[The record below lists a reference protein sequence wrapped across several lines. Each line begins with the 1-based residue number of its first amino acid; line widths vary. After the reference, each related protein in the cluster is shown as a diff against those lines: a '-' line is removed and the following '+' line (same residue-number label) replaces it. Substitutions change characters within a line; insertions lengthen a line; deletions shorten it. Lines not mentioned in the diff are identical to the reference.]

1 MAVLFTTLIKLSA
14 LTGEATYLHEV
25 KEDLARWSD
34 LLDRAGLEMAWW
46 FDAGARLIGPYHDVV
61 IAGDAPDGAL
71 TRAVLE
77 QLPASA
83 VVSLIPAGGAD
94 KELLA
99 LAPALEG
106 KKAMDG
112 SPTAYVCEF
121 GVCQAPTNDPEIMS
135 AQILAGW
142 RK

>member
-1 MAVLFTTLIKLSA
+1 
-14 LTGEATYLHEV
+14 LTGETKYLNEV
-25 KEDLARWSD
+25 KKDLALWSD

-61 IAGDAPDGAL
+61 IAGDSADGAL
-71 TRAVLE
+71 TRSVLE
-77 QLPASA
+77 QLPASG

-106 KKAMDG
+106 KKAVDG
-112 SPTAYVCEF
+112 VPTAYVCEF
-121 GVCQAPTNDPEIMS
+121 GVCQAPTSDPGQMQEQML
-135 AQILAGW
+135 QGW